1 VAEADPIPSER
12 KLRAKR
18 ANEHLKLVASFLNT
32 LSLAVIGAAFVIPGV
47 TSLQG
52 VRWLWIPIGIVLH
65 LGGHIPLRL
74 LKSED

>member
-1 VAEADPIPSER
+1 MAELDPIASER
-12 KLRAKR
+12 KLKARR
-18 ANEHLKLVASFLNT
+18 ANEHLKLMASFLNT

-52 VRWLWIPIGIVLH
+52 GIWIPAGLVLH
-65 LGGHIPLRL
+65 LAAHLPLRL